1 MDHAQEEEVRAKCV
15 KENQEAHCVHVP
27 CCGCNSSNVSFF
39 LCINLEF
46 EEAHLRPSPQTL
58 SSEFQGGKG
67 RLSF

>member
-39 LCINLEF
+39 LSVYQ
-46 EEAHLRPSPQTL
+46 LRI
-58 SSEFQGGKG
+58 
-67 RLSF
+67 